1 MTSAKMALASAIN
14 IKRYDSA
21 RQVLFVVGVAHSPRE
36 DASGGISSHALALSV
51 EKSIVAV

>member
-1 MTSAKMALASAIN
+1 MALASAIN